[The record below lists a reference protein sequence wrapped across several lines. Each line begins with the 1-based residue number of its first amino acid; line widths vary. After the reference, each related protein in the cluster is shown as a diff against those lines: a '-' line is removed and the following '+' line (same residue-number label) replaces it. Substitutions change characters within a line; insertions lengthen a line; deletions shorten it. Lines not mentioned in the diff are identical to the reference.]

1 MDKNIENLD
10 LAFIGSR
17 IDDRE
22 RFYVDDRLYL
32 SLHAASF
39 GQQHLQLRQ
48 PYRVGEER
56 FLFITGGGS
65 RIVLNLEEH
74 QLEANDMLI
83 LMSGTVIELLD
94 YSPDISM
101 MVMSMKDLP
110 AIAHSDHNLL
120 MKADA
125 EMSQLVSDYFRL
137 LWQVVCRR
145 PLLYEAVAMLQS
157 ALMLEVKRVAKAQE
171 LQRQQSL
178 SHQHNIFRSFLALV
192 NQYGL
197 TERHIE
203 FYADKLCVTP
213 NHLGF
218 VIKRQSGLTIMQWI
232 NRYVIQQAKLKLR
245 YNDQPVW
252 EIAEEMNFANA
263 SFFSK
268 FFKKETGMT
277 PKQYREQG

>member
-10 LAFIGSR
+10 LSFIGSR
-17 IDDRE
+17 IDDSE
-22 RFYVDDRLYL
+22 RFYIDERLYL

-39 GQQHLQLRQ
+39 GQQHLLLNQ

-56 FLFITGGGS
+56 LIFVTGGKS
-65 RIVLNLEEH
+65 RIMLNLEEH
-74 QLEANDMLI
+74 QFEANDLQV
-83 LMSGTVIELLD
+83 LVSGTVIEILD

-101 MVMSMKDLP
+101 MAMSMKDLP

-120 MKADA
+120 FKADA

-157 ALMLEVKRVAKAQE
+157 ALMLEVKRVVRAQE

-197 TERHIE
+197 AERHI
-203 FYADKLCVTP
+203 
-213 NHLGF
+213 
-218 VIKRQSGLTIMQWI
+218 
-232 NRYVIQQAKLKLR
+232 
-245 YNDQPVW
+245 
-252 EIAEEMNFANA
+252 
-263 SFFSK
+263 
-268 FFKKETGMT
+268 
-277 PKQYREQG
+277 